1 MKDLTLKDFL
11 KVGFNLGINSY
22 FKIFFYTILYY
33 IFCYF
38 LSLTIV
44 GILIIPAITAGFYK
58 FLISEAKNEKI
69 SFFELIKRG
78 FKNGLYW
85 KSLLYFL
92 IIYLIYTIALIPLV
106 FAVYNLVV
114 YDDFSLFHF
123 VLLILS
129 IILILFFN
137 TKFYLSFLLLVDHD
151 KDINPIESLIQSSS
165 VVNKLGF
172 NQIFLINL
180 VVFLIAYVSFAYFF
194 LFPIVYMTNI
204 GVYINANKEND

>member
-22 FKIFFYTILYY
+22 LKIFFYTILYY

-38 LSLTIV
+38 LFLTIV

-69 SFFELIKRG
+69 SFFELIKQG

-92 IIYLIYTIALIPLV
+92 IIYLIYSLASIPLV
-106 FAVYNLVV
+106 FAVYNLTI